1 MVRSFISLLVAFV
14 SLAGPA
20 RAQNRDSLPPQAVRL
35 IEGGPREW
43 FGGTRKAIAA
53 TFGRPDSVEVRL
65 VSNVHDSRS
74 IDSII
79 TWHYSAATMV
89 FYAVTRSHRDLLREG
104 TIGGAAYLKR
114 SPLPLGA
121 TVPQVRAFF
130 HDPSGGSTPHMLY
143 STESEL
149 THTLELWFE
158 SDRLVRLR
166 WVYPID

>member
-1 MVRSFISLLVAFV
+1 MVRSFISLLVVFV

-20 RAQNRDSLPPQAVRL
+20 RAQNEDSLPPQAVRL

-65 VSNVHDSRS
+65 VSNVHNSRS
-74 IDSII
+74 IDSIV
-79 TWHYSAATMV
+79 TWHYPAATMV
-89 FYAVTRSHRDLLREG
+89 FYAVTRSHRELLREG
-104 TIGGAAYLKR
+104 TIGGARYLKR

-158 SDRLVRLR
+158 RDRLVRLR

>member
-1 MVRSFISLLVAFV
+1 MVRSLITLLIACA
-14 SLAGPA
+14 SLAGPV
-20 RAQNRDSLPPQAVRL
+20 RAQNGDSLPPQAVRL

-43 FGGTRKAIAA
+43 FGGTPKAIAA
-53 TFGRPDSVEVRL
+53 TFGRPDSVEVRP

-74 IDSII
+74 IDSMV
-79 TWHYSAATMV
+79 TWHYPAATMV
-89 FYAVTRSHRDLLREG
+89 FYAVTRSHRDLLREA
-104 TIGGAAYLKR
+104 TIGDARYLKR
-114 SPLPLGA
+114 SPLPLEA

-130 HDPSGGSTPHMLY
+130 RDPSGGSTPHMLY